1 MAKLPENFIGIDA
14 LTHIAD
20 QVSKE
25 ILMGPGYTDA
35 DDMDRLGIDVV
46 SGLQYKQT
54 LHIMLRKGG
63 TTRRKDVHTKV
74 NSESGFLK
82 ERTVTVKLAWDHYT
96 DSIDR
101 YVETV
106 FGTDA
111 QGQYPFSTAAVTAVL
126 TNYADNLT
134 ACLWNGDISLDDG
147 SESKSAREQALA
159 LYDGFHTCVK
169 HDIEDGIISEAN
181 GNLVPCDAITAPAEN
196 DDSTPYDNF
205 IAWHMKWDARL
216 RKAKTR
222 VYMNEITANNIAA
235 GYANKYHG
243 NFKVEY
249 EQGGNFKL
257 PGLSRVTICPVADF
271 GEGDRMY
278 ATIDKNFVYG
288 VDTLNNQT
296 YVGVKMSTDDDI
308 RHIQF
313 QIQSIQGAG
322 IKNPFKYAFCMS
334 DGSLAASEYVAGDY
348 VDSNLVVTTVDTD
361 GKADVDGKVTVNGA
375 NYTAPVP
382 TSVNQIL
389 TLVAVDGAKNK
400 FSHWSNGKTEKT
412 LQLTATGMTM
422 GITAIFKKEGE

>member
-181 GNLVPCDAITAPAEN
+181 GNLVHCDAITAPVDN

-296 YVGVKMSTDDDI
+296 YVGVKMSTDDDM

-334 DGSLAASEYVAGDY
+334 DGSLATSEYVAGDY

>member
-82 ERTVTVKLAWDHYT
+82 ERTITVKLAWDHYT

-181 GNLVPCDAITAPAEN
+181 GNLVHCDAITAPVDN

-296 YVGVKMSTDDDI
+296 YVGVKMSTDDDM

-334 DGSLAASEYVAGDY
+334 DGSLATSEYVAGDY

-389 TLVAVDGAKNK
+389 TLVAVDGTKNK